1 MKRLLATYWLRWLS
15 RITLPP
21 SRAAPG
27 QSRISDAGDDIADR
41 LIYQAEIRAE
51 LAIAVLRL
59 VVAVMLLLLIIISST
74 VVPIRLANPGGHLH
88 VTSVI
93 AIGGFTFTSVAALA
107 LIRSGLYRPPLG
119 WLFALLDLGVA
130 VASLAEG
137 VHRSELPGNDLFLVT
152 SAWAGPLI
160 LAFNALRY
168 RPSIVA
174 TASVLYIAAG
184 TAVALWAG
192 TTVYAPPPLPEAGRL
207 ADIEP
212 NVVRLGFII
221 LVGLCLT
228 LVVYRGRRLLVR
240 ALREQRERMMLT
252 RFLPAQIV
260 TELTRPGSRLRQGT
274 TSDCAVLFM
283 DLRDSTG
290 ITERMPPERVGD
302 FLTRFRQRI
311 TGAVEEY
318 GGLIEKFAGD
328 GALVVF
334 GVPEARPDDGQR
346 ALACAK
352 RLVRSIHEWN
362 RNGDVP
368 SPLSVVVGIH
378 AGRCFSGVVGDESR
392 LEFTVVGDAVNV
404 AARLEGLAKQHDETL
419 MASGEALARAG
430 AVAAN
435 EWHPLGAKRLRGRDA
450 LVEVFAYRG
459 AAELGRA

>member
-1 MKRLLATYWLRWLS
+1 MKRLLGRYWLSWLS

-21 SRAAPG
+21 GRSAPSR
-27 QSRISDAGDDIADR
+27 SMILDAGDDIADR

-51 LAIAVLRL
+51 QAIAVLRL
-59 VVAVMLLLLIIISST
+59 VVAVMLLLLIITSST
-74 VVPIRLANPGGHLH
+74 IVPIRLADPGGRPH
-88 VTSVI
+88 VTSII
-93 AIGGFTFTSVAALA
+93 AIVGFTVTSAAALA
-107 LIRSGLYRPPLG
+107 LIRSGLYRPSLG

-137 VHRSELPGNDLFLVT
+137 VLRSELPGNDLFLVT

-184 TAVALWAG
+184 MAIALWAG
-192 TTVYAPPPLPEAGRL
+192 TTVYTPPPLPEAGRL
-207 ADIEP
+207 ADLEP

-240 ALREQRERMMLT
+240 ALKEQRERVMLT

-260 TELTRPGSRLRQGT
+260 TELTRPYSRLRHGT
-274 TSDCAVLFM
+274 TSECSVLFI
-283 DLRDSTG
+283 DLRNSMG

-302 FLTRFRQRI
+302 FLTQFRQRI
-311 TGAVEEY
+311 TRPVEEY

-352 RLVRSIHEWN
+352 CLVRSINDWN
-362 RNGDVP
+362 LCGDAA

-392 LEFTVVGDAVNV
+392 VEFTVVGDAVNV
-404 AARLEGLAKQHDETL
+404 AARLESLAKQHEEPL
-419 MASGEALARAG
+419 IASREALECAG
-430 AVAAN
+430 EIAAG
-435 EWHPLGAKRLRGRDA
+435 EWHPLGAIRLRGREA
-450 LVEVFAYRG
+450 LVEIFAYRG
-459 AAELGRA
+459 PAELGRT